1 VPAAELDDAVDALA
15 ERIATASPYVLAL
28 GKRAFYSQD
37 QLTETAAYDIACPAM
52 IDNAQAEVAFEGMT
66 AFLEKRAPDWHNR

>member
-1 VPAAELDDAVDALA
+1 M
-15 ERIATASPYVLAL
+15 LAL

-52 IDNAQAEVAFEGMT
+52 IDNAQAEDAYEGMT
-66 AFLEKRAPDWHNR
+66 AFLEKRAPEWHNR